1 MRCITEKNAVRRAR
15 LKLIKISFFQHK
27 TPATENSE
35 MVNTGLASKSK
46 LIRSLVHENTQENAV
61 GHITSGI
68 NHLSQ
73 VLSRSPML
81 IEHRPCHLNQRP
93 ILPFYNSILLWS
105 IGGRVLVFKS
115 LITAKGVK
123 TSVFE
128 FCAIITANCS
138 HGLG

>member
-27 TPATENSE
+27 TPATKNSE
-35 MVNTGLASKSK
+35 MVNAGLASKMQ
-46 LIRSLVHENTQENAV
+46 LIRSLVHESTQKNAV

-68 NHLSQ
+68 DRLSP

-81 IEHRPCHLNQRP
+81 IEHRPRHLNQRP

-105 IGGRVLVFKS
+105 VGGRVLVFKS

-123 TSVFE
+123 TSIFE
-128 FCAIITANCS
+128 LCAIVTVNRS
-138 HGLG
+138 HGMG